1 MDSNLNAY
9 EDNHG
14 LTREEY
20 IRMARESCNRN
31 YAGQQARLRE
41 DSLGQLDQSNLHMDS
56 TIDPEETLGVVEPKK
71 MKKKYRTS
79 IQSQRY
85 KGFSDRVV
93 QKDDNGQEESY
104 DQRTFSTYGTIE
116 QEVQKEEEDLKSFR
130 VLTIRCICALVLL
143 VTVIFIDK
151 FEVSF
156 LKFNSNAIYEK
167 LVSNQGIEMLE
178 DFFVSLTKGE

>member
-31 YAGQQARLRE
+31 YAGQKARSRE
-41 DSLGQLDQSNLHMDS
+41 DSLGELEQTSLHMDS
-56 TIDPEETLGVVEPKK
+56 TMDTEDTLGILEPKK
-71 MKKKYRTS
+71 MKKKNRTS
-79 IQSQRY
+79 IQSQKY

-93 QKDDNGQEESY
+93 QEDENGQEESH
-104 DQRTFSTYGTIE
+104 DQRTFSSYGTIE
-116 QEVQKEEEDLKSFR
+116 KELQKEEEDLKSFR

-156 LKFNSNAIYEK
+156 LKFNSNTIYEK

-178 DFFVSLTKGE
+178 DFFVSLSKGE